1 MKDMEK
7 FEGLLNL
14 NSDLIEEIL
23 IFNINLTKNKR
34 IKWSRTKMLKIP

>member
-7 FEGLLNL
+7 FEGLFNL

-34 IKWSRTKMLKIP
+34 IK

>member
-34 IKWSRTKMLKIP
+34 IK

>member
-1 MKDMEK
+1 
-7 FEGLLNL
+7 
-14 NSDLIEEIL
+14 L